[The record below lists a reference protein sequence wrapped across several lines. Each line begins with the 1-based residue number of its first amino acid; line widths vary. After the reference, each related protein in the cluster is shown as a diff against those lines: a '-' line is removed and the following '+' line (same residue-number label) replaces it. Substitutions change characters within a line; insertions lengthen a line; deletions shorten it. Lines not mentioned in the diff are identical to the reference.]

1 MASFKFNKVILGG
14 RIARDPELKT
24 TQSGLSVTQFSIA
37 VNRKSTKDQQAP
49 QADFFNVTAWRNTA
63 EFITKYFRKGS
74 SICITGSLQT
84 RSFTDKNGAKREV
97 TEVLADEAYF
107 VDSKQE
113 VSQAPQWNAPQ
124 NAQNDAQQYY
134 TQQAAAYAT
143 TVQMPPQGNVAHSDA
158 HSKLEELNQEP
169 AFSTDEELPF

>member
-1 MASFKFNKVILGG
+1 MASFNFNKVILGG

-49 QADFFNVTAWRNTA
+49 QADFINVTAWRNTA
-63 EFITKYFRKGS
+63 EFITKFFRKGS
-74 SICITGSLQT
+74 SICIVGSLQT
-84 RSFTDKNGAKREV
+84 RSFTDKTGAKREV

-113 VSQAPQWNAPQ
+113 VSQTPQWNAPQ
-124 NAQNDAQQYY
+124 TAQNDAQQYY
-134 TQQAAAYAT
+134 AQQTATYAT
-143 TVQMPPQGNVAHSDA
+143 TVQMPPQGNAARTDTQ
-158 HSKLEELNQEP
+158 SKLEELNQEP
-169 AFSTDEELPF
+169 AFSTEEELPF

>member
-1 MASFKFNKVILGG
+1 MASFNFNKVILGG

-37 VNRKSTKDQQAP
+37 VNRKSAKDQQAP
-49 QADFFNVTAWRNTA
+49 QADFINVTAWRQTA
-63 EFITKYFRKGS
+63 EFITKFFRKGS
-74 SICITGSLQT
+74 SICIVGSLQT

-113 VSQAPQWNAPQ
+113 VYHTPQWNAPQ
-124 NAQNDAQQYY
+124 NAQDGAQQYY
-134 TQQAAAYAT
+134 AQQAASYAA
-143 TVQMPPQGNVAHSDA
+143 TVQMPPQSNVTHSDA

>member
-1 MASFKFNKVILGG
+1 MASFNFNKVILGG

-49 QADFFNVTAWRNTA
+49 QADFINVTAWRNTA
-63 EFITKYFRKGS
+63 EFITKFFRKGS
-74 SICITGSLQT
+74 SICIVGSLQT
-84 RSFTDKNGAKREV
+84 RSFTDKTGSKREV
-97 TEVLADEAYF
+97 TEVVADEAYF

-113 VSQAPQWNAPQ
+113 VSQAPQWDAPQ

-134 TQQAAAYAT
+134 VKQAATYAT
-143 TVQMPPQGNVAHSDA
+143 TVQMPPLGNVVHSDE

-169 AFSTDEELPF
+169 AFSTEEELPF

>member
-1 MASFKFNKVILGG
+1 MASFNFNKVILGG

-37 VNRKSTKDQQAP
+37 VNRKSTKEQQTP
-49 QADFFNVTAWRNTA
+49 QADFINVTAWRNTA
-63 EFITKYFRKGS
+63 EFITKFFRKGS
-74 SICITGSLQT
+74 SICIVGSLQT
-84 RSFTDKNGAKREV
+84 RSFTDKTGSKREV
-97 TEVLADEAYF
+97 TEVVADEAYF

-113 VSQAPQWNAPQ
+113 VSQTPQWNAPQ

-134 TQQAAAYAT
+134 VQQAATYAT
-143 TVQMPPQGNVAHSDA
+143 SVQMPSQGDVVHSDA

-169 AFSTDEELPF
+169 AFSTEEELPF

>member
-1 MASFKFNKVILGG
+1 MASFNFNKVILGG

-24 TQSGLSVTQFSIA
+24 TPSGLFVTQFSIA

-113 VSQAPQWNAPQ
+113 VSQSPQWNAPQ
-124 NAQNDAQQYY
+124 NVQNDAQQYY
-134 TQQAAAYAT
+134 THQVVGYSSTSQTPIHSY
-143 TVQMPPQGNVAHSDA
+143 VAHSDA

>member
-1 MASFKFNKVILGG
+1 MASFNFNKVILGG

-49 QADFFNVTAWRNTA
+49 QADFINVTAWRNTA
-63 EFITKYFRKGS
+63 EFITKFFRKGS
-74 SICITGSLQT
+74 SICIVGSLQT
-84 RSFTDKNGAKREV
+84 RSFTDKTGSKREV
-97 TEVLADEAYF
+97 TEVVADEAYF
-107 VDSKQE
+107 VDSKQDAP
-113 VSQAPQWNAPQ
+113 QTPQWNATQ

-134 TQQAAAYAT
+134 MQQAATYAT
-143 TVQMPPQGNVAHSDA
+143 TVQMPPHGDVVHSDA

>member
-1 MASFKFNKVILGG
+1 MASFNFNKVILGG

-24 TQSGLSVTQFSIA
+24 TPSGLSVTQFSIA

-63 EFITKYFRKGS
+63 EFITKYFRKGN

-84 RSFTDKNGAKREV
+84 RSFTDKSGAKREV

-113 VSQAPQWNAPQ
+113 VSQTPQWNAPQ
-124 NAQNDAQQYY
+124 NAQNGAQQHY
-134 TQQAAAYAT
+134 THQVAGYSSTAQTPIHSYA
-143 TVQMPPQGNVAHSDA
+143 VYSDA

>member
-1 MASFKFNKVILGG
+1 MASFNFNKVILGG

-37 VNRKSTKDQQAP
+37 VNRKSTKDQQTP
-49 QADFFNVTAWRNTA
+49 QADFINVTAWRNTA
-63 EFITKYFRKGS
+63 EFITKFFRKGN
-74 SICITGSLQT
+74 SICIVGSIQT
-84 RSFTDKNGAKREV
+84 RSFTDKTGSKREV
-97 TEVLADEAYF
+97 TEVVADEAYF

-113 VSQAPQWNAPQ
+113 VSQTPQWNAPQ

-134 TQQAAAYAT
+134 VQQAATYAT
-143 TVQMPPQGNVAHSDA
+143 TVQMPSQGDVVHSDA

>member
-1 MASFKFNKVILGG
+1 MASFNFNKVILGG

-24 TQSGLSVTQFSIA
+24 TPSGLSVTQFSIA
-37 VNRKSTKDQQAP
+37 VNRKSTKDQQAQ
-49 QADFFNVTAWRNTA
+49 QADFINVTAWRNTA
-63 EFITKYFRKGS
+63 EFITKFFRKGN

-113 VSQAPQWNAPQ
+113 VSQTPQWNTPQ
-124 NAQNDAQQYY
+124 NAQNDAQQHY
-134 TQQAAAYAT
+134 THQATGYST
-143 TVQMPPQGNVAHSDA
+143 TGQMPIQSYSVYSDT

-169 AFSTDEELPF
+169 AFSTEEDLPF

>member
-1 MASFKFNKVILGG
+1 MASFNFNKVILGG

>member
-1 MASFKFNKVILGG
+1 MASFNFNKVILGG
-14 RIARDPELKT
+14 RIAKDPELKT

-49 QADFFNVTAWRNTA
+49 QADFINVTAWRNTA
-63 EFITKYFRKGS
+63 EFITKFFRKGS
-74 SICITGSLQT
+74 SICIVGSLQT
-84 RSFTDKNGAKREV
+84 RSFTDKTGSKREV

-113 VSQAPQWNAPQ
+113 VSHTPQWNTPQ
-124 NAQNDAQQYY
+124 NAQNDAQQYCV
-134 TQQAAAYAT
+134 QQAATYAT
-143 TVQMPPQGNVAHSDA
+143 TAKMPPQGDVVHSDA

>member
-1 MASFKFNKVILGG
+1 MASFNFNKVILGG

-49 QADFFNVTAWRNTA
+49 QADFINVTAWRNTA
-63 EFITKYFRKGS
+63 EFITKFFRKGS
-74 SICITGSLQT
+74 SICIVGSIQT
-84 RSFTDKNGAKREV
+84 RSFTDKTGAKREV
-97 TEVLADEAYF
+97 TEVVADEAYF

-113 VSQAPQWNAPQ
+113 VSQTPQWNATQ

-134 TQQAAAYAT
+134 TQQAATYAN
-143 TVQMPPQGNVAHSDA
+143 TVQMPSQGNAARPDA

>member
-1 MASFKFNKVILGG
+1 MASFNFNKVILGG

-49 QADFFNVTAWRNTA
+49 QTDFINVTAWRNTA
-63 EFITKYFRKGS
+63 EFITKFFRKGS
-74 SICITGSLQT
+74 SICIVGSLQT
-84 RSFTDKNGAKREV
+84 RSFTDKTGSKREV
-97 TEVLADEAYF
+97 TEVVADEAYL
-107 VDSKQE
+107 VDSKQD
-113 VSQAPQWNAPQ
+113 VSQTPQWNATQ

-134 TQQAAAYAT
+134 VQQAATYAT
-143 TVQMPPQGNVAHSDA
+143 SVQMPSQGDVVHSDA